1 MTSHSPESTPNSAS
15 KPTNCDTP
23 VTRTI
28 ASSTLL
34 LNKDK
39 KYEHV
44 RSILENVDVVPDTE
58 PMSPTPPVV
67 VEVPEFSV
75 SPAATQS
82 VASPASNN
90 TCGEFDLG
98 LDFEADSEELIPP
111 SPPNASQPAHAPAN
125 STLTQSTQPFT
136 ALNNTK
142 TVSPNLI
149 GGLGAKV
156 FLTPSQTTTSCVRD
170 RSDVIEFGLTKQH
183 LLDLNGSDKSDEK
196 SDSECSDL
204 LLADPKSNK
213 SLKEKLTPK
222 IDPLCHVNSG
232 PIPTVPVARVT
243 PMSASASKEEEGK
256 PNSEDLFATDFEAAD
271 FDFDFS
277 LNAEGGETERKN
289 TPQRSPSR
297 DVTCNGESP
306 FENDV
311 IGRVKKPCRALLL
324 SPETPISEVKPVNS
338 EAPSDYHRRKIF
350 HYMLINNFLC

>member
-1 MTSHSPESTPNSAS
+1 
-15 KPTNCDTP
+15 
-23 VTRTI
+23 
-28 ASSTLL
+28 
-34 LNKDK
+34 
-39 KYEHV
+39 
-44 RSILENVDVVPDTE
+44 
-58 PMSPTPPVV
+58 MSPTPPVV

-75 SPAATQS
+75 SPAAVQS
-82 VASPASNN
+82 IASPASNN

-156 FLTPSQTTTSCVRD
+156 FLTPSQTTTSRVRD
-170 RSDVIEFGLTKQH
+170 RSDVINFGLTKQQ

-204 LLADPKSNK
+204 LLADPMSNK
-213 SLKEKLTPK
+213 SLKEKRTLK
-222 IDPLCHVNSG
+222 INP
-232 PIPTVPVARVT
+232 VPVARVT

-289 TPQRSPSR
+289 TPHRSPSR

-350 HYMLINNFLC
+350 HYVD